1 MNAILFI
8 TMIVGA
14 AALLSWPLGG
24 YMKWAMDPDL
34 STDVPADLSAEASAQ
49 AGASAKGGPA
59 ARFFDRWFQ
68 FFGGALMRESQD
80 WKRYMV
86 TMLVFNGMI
95 FAVSFGILALQQ
107 HLPLNPDGQ
116 KPIEHSLVFSTAASF
131 TTNTNLQHYSGE
143 STLSYLSQLTLM
155 WLQFVTPAVGLAAL
169 VAMARG
175 LAGRKDM
182 GNFFVDLQ
190 RATFLLL
197 LPLALIV
204 ATLLVF
210 GGLPMTL
217 LGAVKATTLEGIE
230 QTIARGPVAA
240 FLAIKQLGTNGGG
253 FFGPNSTHPFE
264 NPTFWTNVLATV
276 AILIVPMGSVWMF
289 GRIVRRIRHAAVVF
303 AVMLL
308 FLILKIGGAV
318 YFEQAPT
325 QAFASLPIEQNTGNL
340 EGKELRFG
348 SSAGPL
354 WAVLTTSTSNGS
366 VNAMHDSLN
375 PMTGLM
381 PMVGMW
387 LNTTFGGVGVGM
399 INMFLYI
406 ILGVFVAGMMVGRT
420 PEYLGRRIEAREVK
434 LAVLALFAHA
444 LLVLAPTALF
454 AASDMGAKTLHNT
467 GPHGFSEMLYEFSSA
482 NANNGSGFE
491 GLGDNTVPWNVS
503 TGLVMLLARFIPI
516 ILPLAIAGSL
526 AAKRPAAPSA
536 GTLGVED
543 GTFGLMLFGT
553 IVFVGALTFFPVA
566 TLGPIAEHLQ
576 FMK

>member
-14 AALLSWPLGG
+14 TALLSWPLGR
-24 YMKWAMDPDL
+24 YMKWAMDPD
-34 STDVPADLSAEASAQ
+34 PASDG
-49 AGASAKGGPA
+49 GATG
-59 ARFFDRWFQ
+59 FFDRLFHL
-68 FFGGALMRESQD
+68 FGGRLTRESQN

-86 TMLVFNGMI
+86 TMLVFNSVI

-116 KPIEHSLVFSTAASF
+116 KPIEHSLVFNTAASF

-182 GNFFVDLQ
+182 GNFFLDLQ
-190 RATFLLL
+190 RATFLVL

-204 ATLLVF
+204 ATMMVF
-210 GGLPMTL
+210 GGMPMTL
-217 LGAVKATTLEGIE
+217 QGAAKAMTLEGIE

-240 FLAIKQLGTNGGG
+240 FLTIKQLGTNGGG
-253 FFGPNSTHPFE
+253 FFGPNCTHPLE
-264 NPTFWTNVLATV
+264 NPTFWTNVLSSF
-276 AILIVPMGSVWMF
+276 AIIIVPMGSVWMF
-289 GRIVRRIRHAAVVF
+289 GRIIGRVRHAAVVF
-303 AVMLL
+303 GVMLL
-308 FLILKIGGAV
+308 FLVLKISGAV

-348 SSAGPL
+348 TSAGPL

-375 PMTGLM
+375 PLTGLM
-381 PMVGMW
+381 PMIGMW

-406 ILGVFVAGMMVGRT
+406 VLGVFVAGMMVGRT
-420 PEYLGRRIEAREVK
+420 PEYLGRRVEAREVK

-454 AASDMGAKTLHNT
+454 AATDWGAKTLNNV
-467 GPHGFSEMLYEFSSA
+467 GPHGFSEILYEFSSA

-491 GLGDNTVPWNVS
+491 GLGDNTVPWNVA

-526 AAKRPAAPSA
+526 AAKRPAAQSA

-566 TLGPIAEHLQ
+566 ALGPIAEHLQ